1 MNSAEPLD
9 LTGLDLTGQRAL
21 VTGAARGIGKGC
33 ALELARAGAD
43 LILNDRP
50 GSESLTATAEQILSL
65 GRKVWTIE
73 ADVFVPQQCEQ
84 LVARAVEAA
93 GAIDILIS
101 NPALGIRG
109 HVLDFSVEDF
119 DRVVDA
125 TFKSGFHLSRAVA
138 RHLVERE
145 SGGKILFISSVCGE
159 MPLERNAPYGAAKAA
174 LNHFTASLAVEL
186 FSHRINVN
194 AIEPGW
200 IDTPNE
206 RATFSDEVIDAAGQ
220 ELPWGR
226 MGTPTDIGRAAAFL
240 VSPAADYIT
249 GVILPV
255 DGGYRLKDMRESS
268 SGYVSPRIAKPS
280 R

>member
-1 MNSAEPLD
+1 MSLLEQID
-9 LTGLDLTGQRAL
+9 LTGKRAL
-21 VTGAARGIGKGC
+21 VTGSARGIGKGC
-33 ALELARAGAD
+33 ALELASAGAD
-43 LILNDRP
+43 VILNDRP
-50 GSESLTATAEQILSL
+50 GSDDLPSAAEEIRRL
-65 GRKVWTIE
+65 GRRVWTVE
-73 ADVFVPQQCEQ
+73 ADVFAPEDCEA
-84 LVARAVEAA
+84 LVAKAIVAA

-101 NPALGIRG
+101 NPALGIRA
-109 HVLDFSVEDF
+109 HVLDFSVPDF

-125 TFKSGFHLSRAVA
+125 TFKSGFHVSRAVA
-138 RHLVERE
+138 RHLVERGR
-145 SGGKILFISSVCGE
+145 GGKILFISSVCGE

-186 FSHRINVN
+186 FAHRINVN

-206 RATFSDEVIDAAGQ
+206 RATFSDDVIDSAGK

-226 MGTPTDIGRAAAFL
+226 MGTPADIGRAATFL

-255 DGGYRLKDMRESS
+255 DGGFRWKDMRETS
-268 SGYVSPRIAKPS
+268 SGYFNPRISKPS

>member
-1 MNSAEPLD
+1 M
-9 LTGLDLTGQRAL
+9 
-21 VTGAARGIGKGC
+21 
-33 ALELARAGAD
+33 AGAD

-50 GSESLTATAEQILSL
+50 GSQYLDQTAAEIRGL
-65 GRKVWTIE
+65 GRRCWTLE
-73 ADVFVPQQCEQ
+73 ADVFSAGGCET
-84 LVARAVEAA
+84 LVANAIEQA

-109 HVLDFSVEDF
+109 NVLDFSVDDF
-119 DRVVDA
+119 DKVVDA

-138 RHLVERE
+138 RHMTQRGK
-145 SGGKILFISSVCGE
+145 GGKILFISSVCGE

-186 FSHRINVN
+186 FTHRINVN

-206 RATFSDEVIDAAGQ
+206 RATFSDEVIDAAGPD
-220 ELPWGR
+220 LPWGR
-226 MGTPTDIGRAAAFL
+226 MGTPADIGRAAAFL

-255 DGGYRLKDMRESS
+255 DGGYRFKDMRET
-268 SGYVSPRIAKPS
+268 
-280 R
+280 

>member
-1 MNSAEPLD
+1 MSLREQID
-9 LTGLDLTGQRAL
+9 LTGKHAL

-43 LILNDRP
+43 VILNDRP
-50 GSESLTATAEQILSL
+50 GSDELPSVAEEISQL
-65 GRKVWTIE
+65 GRRVWTVE
-73 ADVFVPQQCEQ
+73 ADVFAPNECEA
-84 LVARAVEAA
+84 LVAKAIDAA
-93 GAIDILIS
+93 GEIDILIS

-109 HVLDFSVEDF
+109 QLLEFSIADF

-125 TFKSGFHLSRAVA
+125 TFKSGFHVSRAIA
-138 RHLVERE
+138 RHLIARGR
-145 SGGKILFISSVCGE
+145 GGKILFVSSVCAE

-206 RATFSDEVIDAAGQ
+206 RATFSDEVIDSAGR

-226 MGTPTDIGRAAAFL
+226 MGTPADIGRAATFL

-249 GVILPV
+249 GAILPV
-255 DGGYRLKDMRESS
+255 DGGFRWKDMRETST
-268 SGYVSPRIAKPS
+268 GYINPRISKPS